1 MTSNSI
7 GKIFNF
13 TTWGESHGKAI
24 GCVVDG
30 VPSNINLT
38 EKDIQPYLDKRKP
51 GQSKFT
57 TQRKEEDK
65 VEILSGTFEGKTTG
79 HPISLII
86 YNQDQRSKDY
96 GDIKSKFRPGHADY
110 TYWKKYGIRDYRG
123 GGRSSARETAMRVA
137 AGAIARKI
145 IKNKIKNQ
153 VVIIGALIGGI
164 AGFYGGRIDDVL
176 SLLINIFLVMPGLP
190 LMVILA
196 SWLPPSPGTL
206 LGVLVLTGWSW
217 NARVIRSQMMT
228 FRNRDFVSAA
238 IVSGESNIRII
249 VIEIMPRMLSLLASA
264 FIGASIY
271 AIGAQVGLEFL
282 GLGDISTV
290 TWGTNLYWASNDLA
304 LLTESWWTFV
314 PTGLSIAIV
323 SFALTLINFGI
334 DEVSNPRLIS
344 ERMWRNKVPKDLIS
358 HGITPASNHHE

>member
-1 MTSNSI
+1 MSNM
-7 GKIFNF
+7 G
-13 TTWGESHGKAI
+13 H
-24 GCVVDG
+24 
-30 VPSNINLT
+30 
-38 EKDIQPYLDKRKP
+38 
-51 GQSKFT
+51 QSS
-57 TQRKEEDK
+57 
-65 VEILSGTFEGKTTG
+65 ILSRWFSGIISNQKALTGSVIILLFILAAIFGPFFLQSPTDFLSTPLSSPSADNIFGTNGQG
-79 HPISLII
+79 
-86 YNQDQRSKDY
+86 QDVFAQTIFGSRQTLLVGFS
-96 GDIKSKFRPGHADY
+96 A
-110 TYWKKYGIRDYRG
+110 GIL
-123 GGRSSARETAMRVA
+123 
-137 AGAIARKI
+137 
-145 IKNKIKNQ
+145 
-153 VVIIGALIGGI
+153 VVVIGALIGGI
-164 AGFYGGRIDDVL
+164 AGFYGGRVDDTL

-206 LGVLVLTGWSW
+206 LSVLVLTGWAW
-217 NARVIRSQMMT
+217 NARVVRSQMMT

-238 IVSGESNIRII
+238 IVSGEANIRII
-249 VIEIMPRMLSLLASA
+249 IVEIMPRMLSLLASS

-344 ERMWRNKVPKDLIS
+344 ERLWRNKVPKELIH
-358 HGITPASNHHE
+358 HGTTPVYNHNE

>member
-1 MTSNSI
+1 M
-7 GKIFNF
+7 
-13 TTWGESHGKAI
+13 
-24 GCVVDG
+24 V
-30 VPSNINLT
+30 
-38 EKDIQPYLDKRKP
+38 Y
-51 GQSKFT
+51 QSS
-57 TQRKEEDK
+57 
-65 VEILSGTFEGKTTG
+65 ILSRWFSGIISNQKALTGSIIILLFIFAAILGPFLLQSPTEFLSTPLSPPSSENIFGTNGQG
-79 HPISLII
+79 
-86 YNQDQRSKDY
+86 QDVFAQTIFGSRQTLLV
-96 GDIKSKFRPGHADY
+96 GF
-110 TYWKKYGIRDYRG
+110 
-123 GGRSSARETAMRVA
+123 SA
-137 AGAIARKI
+137 GFL
-145 IKNKIKNQ
+145 
-153 VVIIGALIGGI
+153 VVVIGALIGGI
-164 AGFYGGRIDDVL
+164 AGFYGGKVDDVL

-206 LGVLVLTGWSW
+206 LSVLVLTGWAW

-238 IVSGESNIRII
+238 IVSGEANIRII
-249 VIEIMPRMLSLLASA
+249 VIEIMPRMLSLLASS

-344 ERMWRNKVPKDLIS
+344 ERLWRSKVPKELIH
-358 HGITPASNHHE
+358 HGITPVFNHDE

>member
-1 MTSNSI
+1 MSNM
-7 GKIFNF
+7 G
-13 TTWGESHGKAI
+13 H
-24 GCVVDG
+24 
-30 VPSNINLT
+30 
-38 EKDIQPYLDKRKP
+38 
-51 GQSKFT
+51 QSS
-57 TQRKEEDK
+57 
-65 VEILSGTFEGKTTG
+65 ILSRWFSGIISNQKALTGSVIILLFILAAIFGPFFLQSPTDFLSTPLSSPSADNIFGTNGQG
-79 HPISLII
+79 
-86 YNQDQRSKDY
+86 QDVFSQTIFGSRQTLLV
-96 GDIKSKFRPGHADY
+96 GF
-110 TYWKKYGIRDYRG
+110 
-123 GGRSSARETAMRVA
+123 SA
-137 AGAIARKI
+137 GFL
-145 IKNKIKNQ
+145 
-153 VVIIGALIGGI
+153 VVVIGALIGGV
-164 AGFYGGRIDDVL
+164 AGFYSGRVDDIL

-206 LGVLVLTGWSW
+206 LSVLVLTGWAW

-238 IVSGESNIRII
+238 IVSGEANIRII
-249 VIEIMPRMLSLLASA
+249 VVEIMPRMLSLLASS

-344 ERMWRNKVPKDLIS
+344 ERLWRNKVPKELI
-358 HGITPASNHHE
+358 HYGNTPVYKHNE

>member
-1 MTSNSI
+1 MSNM
-7 GKIFNF
+7 
-13 TTWGESHGKAI
+13 
-24 GCVVDG
+24 V
-30 VPSNINLT
+30 
-38 EKDIQPYLDKRKP
+38 Y
-51 GQSKFT
+51 QSS
-57 TQRKEEDK
+57 
-65 VEILSGTFEGKTTG
+65 ILSRWFSGIISNQKALTGSVIILLFILAAILGPFLLQSPTDFLNTPLSPPSADNIFGTNGQG
-79 HPISLII
+79 
-86 YNQDQRSKDY
+86 QDVFAQTIFGSRQTLLV
-96 GDIKSKFRPGHADY
+96 GF
-110 TYWKKYGIRDYRG
+110 
-123 GGRSSARETAMRVA
+123 SA
-137 AGAIARKI
+137 GFL
-145 IKNKIKNQ
+145 
-153 VVIIGALIGGI
+153 VVVIGALIGGI
-164 AGFYGGRIDDVL
+164 AGFYGGRVDDIL

-206 LGVLVLTGWSW
+206 LSVLVLTGWAW
-217 NARVIRSQMMT
+217 NARVIRSQMMA

-238 IVSGESNIRII
+238 IVSGEANIRII
-249 VIEIMPRMLSLLASA
+249 VVEIMPRMLSLLASS

-344 ERMWRNKVPKDLIS
+344 ERLWRNKVPKELIH
-358 HGITPASNHHE
+358 HGTTPVLNHNE

>member
-1 MTSNSI
+1 MVYQSSILYRWFSGIISNQKALTGSVI
-7 GKIFNF
+7 ILLFILAAILGPFLLQSPTDFLSTPLSPPSSNNIFGTNGQGQDVF
-13 TTWGESHGKAI
+13 AQTIFGSRQTLLVGFSAGFL
-24 GCVVDG
+24 VV
-30 VPSNINLT
+30 V
-38 EKDIQPYLDKRKP
+38 
-51 GQSKFT
+51 
-57 TQRKEEDK
+57 
-65 VEILSGTFEGKTTG
+65 
-79 HPISLII
+79 
-86 YNQDQRSKDY
+86 
-96 GDIKSKFRPGHADY
+96 
-110 TYWKKYGIRDYRG
+110 
-123 GGRSSARETAMRVA
+123 
-137 AGAIARKI
+137 
-145 IKNKIKNQ
+145 
-153 VVIIGALIGGI
+153 IGALIGGI
-164 AGFYGGRIDDVL
+164 AGFYGGRVDDIL
-176 SLLINIFLVMPGLP
+176 SLLINVFLVMPGLP

-206 LGVLVLTGWSW
+206 LSVLILTGWAW

-238 IVSGESNIRII
+238 IVSGEANIRII
-249 VIEIMPRMLSLLASA
+249 VVEIMPRMLSLLASS

-344 ERMWRNKVPKDLIS
+344 ERLWRSKVPKELI
-358 HGITPASNHHE
+358 HQGITPVFNHDE

>member
-1 MTSNSI
+1 M
-7 GKIFNF
+7 
-13 TTWGESHGKAI
+13 
-24 GCVVDG
+24 V
-30 VPSNINLT
+30 
-38 EKDIQPYLDKRKP
+38 Y
-51 GQSKFT
+51 QSS
-57 TQRKEEDK
+57 
-65 VEILSGTFEGKTTG
+65 ILSRWFSGIISNQKALTGSIIILLFIFAAILGPFLLQSPTEFLSTPLSPPSSENIFGTNGQG
-79 HPISLII
+79 
-86 YNQDQRSKDY
+86 QDVFAQTIFGSRQTLLV
-96 GDIKSKFRPGHADY
+96 GF
-110 TYWKKYGIRDYRG
+110 
-123 GGRSSARETAMRVA
+123 SA
-137 AGAIARKI
+137 GFL
-145 IKNKIKNQ
+145 
-153 VVIIGALIGGI
+153 VVVIGALIGGI
-164 AGFYGGRIDDVL
+164 AGFYGGKVDDIL

-206 LGVLVLTGWSW
+206 LSVLVLTGWAW

-238 IVSGESNIRII
+238 IVSGEANIRII
-249 VIEIMPRMLSLLASA
+249 VIEIMPRMLSLLASS

-344 ERMWRNKVPKDLIS
+344 ERLWRSKVPKELI
-358 HGITPASNHHE
+358 HNGITPVFNHDE

>member
-1 MTSNSI
+1 MNNI
-7 GKIFNF
+7 G
-13 TTWGESHGKAI
+13 
-24 GCVVDG
+24 
-30 VPSNINLT
+30 
-38 EKDIQPYLDKRKP
+38 Y
-51 GQSKFT
+51 QSS
-57 TQRKEEDK
+57 
-65 VEILSGTFEGKTTG
+65 ILSRWFSGIISNQKALTGSVIILLFILAAILGPFLLQSPTDFLSTPLSPPSANNIFGTNGQG
-79 HPISLII
+79 
-86 YNQDQRSKDY
+86 QDVFAQTIFGSRQTLLV
-96 GDIKSKFRPGHADY
+96 GF
-110 TYWKKYGIRDYRG
+110 
-123 GGRSSARETAMRVA
+123 SA
-137 AGAIARKI
+137 GFL
-145 IKNKIKNQ
+145 
-153 VVIIGALIGGI
+153 VVVIGALIGGI
-164 AGFYGGRIDDVL
+164 AGFYGGRVDDIL
-176 SLLINIFLVMPGLP
+176 SLLINVFLVMPGLP

-206 LGVLVLTGWSW
+206 LSVLVLTGWAW

-238 IVSGESNIRII
+238 IVSGEANIRII
-249 VIEIMPRMLSLLASA
+249 VVEIMPRMLSLLASS

-344 ERMWRNKVPKDLIS
+344 ERLWRNKVPKELI
-358 HGITPASNHHE
+358 HHRTTPVSNHNE

>member
-1 MTSNSI
+1 M
-7 GKIFNF
+7 
-13 TTWGESHGKAI
+13 
-24 GCVVDG
+24 V
-30 VPSNINLT
+30 
-38 EKDIQPYLDKRKP
+38 Y
-51 GQSKFT
+51 QSS
-57 TQRKEEDK
+57 
-65 VEILSGTFEGKTTG
+65 ILSRWFSGIISNQKALTGSVIILLFILAAIFGPFLLQSPTDFLSTPLSPPSSNNIFGTNGQG
-79 HPISLII
+79 
-86 YNQDQRSKDY
+86 QDVFAQTIFGSRQTLLV
-96 GDIKSKFRPGHADY
+96 GF
-110 TYWKKYGIRDYRG
+110 
-123 GGRSSARETAMRVA
+123 SA
-137 AGAIARKI
+137 GFL
-145 IKNKIKNQ
+145 
-153 VVIIGALIGGI
+153 VVVIGALIGGI
-164 AGFYGGRIDDVL
+164 AGFYGGRVDDIL

-206 LGVLVLTGWSW
+206 LSVLVLTGWAW

-238 IVSGESNIRII
+238 IVSGEANIRII
-249 VIEIMPRMLSLLASA
+249 VVEIMPRMLSLLASS

-344 ERMWRNKVPKDLIS
+344 ERLWRNKVPKELIH
-358 HGITPASNHHE
+358 HGTTPVSNHNE

>member
-1 MTSNSI
+1 MNNN
-7 GKIFNF
+7 KK
-13 TTWGESHGKAI
+13 H
-24 GCVVDG
+24 
-30 VPSNINLT
+30 
-38 EKDIQPYLDKRKP
+38 
-51 GQSKFT
+51 QSS
-57 TQRKEEDK
+57 
-65 VEILSGTFEGKTTG
+65 ILSRWASGIISNQKAFAGSCIILFFALTAIFLPFFIHSPSDFLGTPLSPPSSEYIFGTNGQGQDVFSQT
-79 HPISLII
+79 ISGARQTLFVGF
-86 YNQDQRSKDY
+86 S
-96 GDIKSKFRPGHADY
+96 A
-110 TYWKKYGIRDYRG
+110 GIL
-123 GGRSSARETAMRVA
+123 
-137 AGAIARKI
+137 
-145 IKNKIKNQ
+145 

-164 AGFYGGRIDDVL
+164 AGFYGGRIDDIL
-176 SLLINIFLVMPGLP
+176 SLLINVFLVMPGLP

-206 LGVLVLTGWSW
+206 LGVLVLTGWAW

-228 FRNRDFVSAA
+228 FKNRDFVSAA
-238 IVSGESNIRII
+238 IISGESNIRII
-249 VIEIMPRMLSLLASA
+249 VVEIMPRMLSLLASA

-282 GLGDISTV
+282 GLGDVSTV

-344 ERMWRNKVPKDLIS
+344 ERMWRNKVPKELIN
-358 HGITPASNHHE
+358 HGITPVSSQNE

>member
-1 MTSNSI
+1 M
-7 GKIFNF
+7 
-13 TTWGESHGKAI
+13 
-24 GCVVDG
+24 V
-30 VPSNINLT
+30 
-38 EKDIQPYLDKRKP
+38 Y
-51 GQSKFT
+51 QSS
-57 TQRKEEDK
+57 
-65 VEILSGTFEGKTTG
+65 ILSRWFSGIISNQKALTGSIIILLFIFAAILGPFLLQSPTEFLSTPLSPPSSENIFGTNGQG
-79 HPISLII
+79 
-86 YNQDQRSKDY
+86 QDVFAQTIFGSRQTLLV
-96 GDIKSKFRPGHADY
+96 GF
-110 TYWKKYGIRDYRG
+110 
-123 GGRSSARETAMRVA
+123 SA
-137 AGAIARKI
+137 GFL
-145 IKNKIKNQ
+145 
-153 VVIIGALIGGI
+153 VVVIGALIGGI
-164 AGFYGGRIDDVL
+164 AGFYGGKVDDIL

-206 LGVLVLTGWSW
+206 LSVLVLTGWAW

-238 IVSGESNIRII
+238 IVSGEANIRII
-249 VIEIMPRMLSLLASA
+249 VIEIMPRMLSLLASS

-344 ERMWRNKVPKDLIS
+344 ERLWRSKVPKELIH
-358 HGITPASNHHE
+358 HGITPVFNHDE

>member
-1 MTSNSI
+1 M
-7 GKIFNF
+7 G
-13 TTWGESHGKAI
+13 H
-24 GCVVDG
+24 
-30 VPSNINLT
+30 
-38 EKDIQPYLDKRKP
+38 
-51 GQSKFT
+51 QSS
-57 TQRKEEDK
+57 
-65 VEILSGTFEGKTTG
+65 ILSRWFSGIISNQKALTGSVIILLFILAAIFGPFFLQSPTDFLSTPLSSPSADNIFGTNGQG
-79 HPISLII
+79 
-86 YNQDQRSKDY
+86 QDVFAQTIFGSRQTLLVGFS
-96 GDIKSKFRPGHADY
+96 A
-110 TYWKKYGIRDYRG
+110 GIL
-123 GGRSSARETAMRVA
+123 
-137 AGAIARKI
+137 
-145 IKNKIKNQ
+145 
-153 VVIIGALIGGI
+153 VVVIGALIGGI
-164 AGFYGGRIDDVL
+164 AGFYGGRVDDTL

-206 LGVLVLTGWSW
+206 LSVLVLTGWAW

-238 IVSGESNIRII
+238 IVSGEANIRII
-249 VIEIMPRMLSLLASA
+249 VVEIMPRMLSLLASS

-344 ERMWRNKVPKDLIS
+344 ERLWRNKVPKELIH
-358 HGITPASNHHE
+358 HGTTPVYNHNE

>member
-1 MTSNSI
+1 M
-7 GKIFNF
+7 
-13 TTWGESHGKAI
+13 
-24 GCVVDG
+24 V
-30 VPSNINLT
+30 
-38 EKDIQPYLDKRKP
+38 Y
-51 GQSKFT
+51 QSS
-57 TQRKEEDK
+57 
-65 VEILSGTFEGKTTG
+65 ILSRWFSGIISNQKALTGSIIILLFIFAAILGPFLLQSPTEFLSTPLSPPSSENIFGTNGQG
-79 HPISLII
+79 
-86 YNQDQRSKDY
+86 QDVFAQTIFGSRQTLLV
-96 GDIKSKFRPGHADY
+96 GF
-110 TYWKKYGIRDYRG
+110 
-123 GGRSSARETAMRVA
+123 SA
-137 AGAIARKI
+137 GFL
-145 IKNKIKNQ
+145 
-153 VVIIGALIGGI
+153 VVVIGALIGGI
-164 AGFYGGRIDDVL
+164 AGFYGGKVDDIL

-206 LGVLVLTGWSW
+206 LSVLVLTGWAW

-238 IVSGESNIRII
+238 IVSGEANIRII
-249 VIEIMPRMLSLLASA
+249 VVEIMPRMLSLLASS

-344 ERMWRNKVPKDLIS
+344 ERLWRSKVPKELI
-358 HGITPASNHHE
+358 HNGITPVFNHDE